1 LALILFVKFVKIQK
15 RQTPQRFFA
24 TFVDLD
30 SYTTFDTMKKLLTSL
45 LVLLMAGTASFA
57 QMANPNEPLKNDPAV
72 RIGKLDNG
80 LTYYIRHNTKPEKRA
95 EFYLFTNVGAIQENE
110 RQAGLAHFLEHMC
123 LNGTEN
129 LPGKMLIS
137 YLESIGC
144 SFGRNINAG
153 TGVEQTMYMLN
164 NVPMLRE
171 GVLDTCLLIMH
182 DYAAFVTNDPV
193 EIDNERGVII
203 EELRTR
209 RTAQWRLFEESLP
222 YLYKGSKYAECN
234 LIGTV
239 EGIATFPAEELVDF
253 YKTWYRPDHQ
263 AVIVVGDVDVDQVES
278 KLIAL
283 FEDVPAPATPS
294 PKKVIPVPENDE
306 PIIGI
311 VTDPEAQGTSI
322 DFLIKSEPVPNEMRP
337 LGMIYMVDM
346 FKYFVSRMMNDR
358 FEEIAQQP
366 DAPFLGANMSFSSI
380 TTSTDATAFSV
391 GSKDGESAKAFEA
404 LMMEIEKMRRFG
416 FTDSELERA
425 KTNFMRRLERAAENA
440 GDRMNSEF
448 INDLINNFAFNE
460 PILDPVYELEVA
472 KGYLPFIQLEQINQ
486 IAQQVITPENRVLVL
501 SSPEREG
508 LVIPTAED
516 LKGIMEKVEGMEL
529 QAYQEEVSDEP
540 LVDVAAIVPG
550 KVVREETGAF
560 ESTVWTLSNGVKVVV
575 KPTTFKKDEVL
586 FNLKND
592 GGLSI
597 LPEELLPS
605 VESNVFT
612 LWTQSNGV
620 GNFSATALKKKLT
633 GKIAN
638 ATPYISDYSQGVRGS
653 ASPQDLQTLFELIY
667 ANIVNPRFE
676 AGEFEASMAQLKA
689 IVPNLEK
696 TPNYILQ
703 KELYKSLYNNNPRS
717 QLISSELLSKIN
729 LENLEKAYR
738 TCFKNTNGAVVTIV
752 GNVDLQ
758 ELKPMV
764 ELYLGSLPAATE
776 PAGWVKNDNRIQKGK
791 VENHFNVVM
800 ETPKTS
806 IVNVYSA
813 DIDYTLENQV
823 YMDALKSILDMA
835 YVKSL
840 REDEGGTYGATV
852 QVITADQP
860 EPHAAMIILFDT
872 DPEKQ
877 ERMRQIVESDV
888 TNLVDNGPSEEYVNK
903 TKENFLKNR
912 QENIIR
918 NNFWNQVLVNSYT
931 DDIDI
936 MTDYEQIV
944 KDINPGSVQKFL
956 KKILKQG
963 NFIDI
968 SMNPAE

>member
-1 LALILFVKFVKIQK
+1 
-15 RQTPQRFFA
+15 
-24 TFVDLD
+24 
-30 SYTTFDTMKKLLTSL
+30 MKKLFTSL

-110 RQAGLAHFLEHMC
+110 QQAGLAHFLEHMC
-123 LNGTEN
+123 LNGTKN

-182 DYAAFVTNDPV
+182 DYAAFVTNDFE
-193 EIDNERGVII
+193 EIEKERGVII

-209 RTAQWRLFEESLP
+209 RTGQWRLFEASLP

-239 EGIATFPAEELVDF
+239 EGLSTFEPQELVNF
-253 YKTWYRPDHQ
+253 YETWYRPDHQ
-263 AVIVVGDVDVDQVES
+263 AVIVVGDIDVDQVEN

-294 PKKVIPVPENDE
+294 PKKVIPIPENDE

-311 VTDPEAQGTSI
+311 VTDPEAQSTSI

-366 DAPFLGANMSFSSI
+366 DAPFLGASMSFSPI
-380 TTSTDATAFSV
+380 TTSADATYFSV

-404 LMMEIEKMRRFG
+404 LMMEVEKMRRFG
-416 FTDSELERA
+416 FTDAELERA
-425 KTNFMRRLERAAENA
+425 KTNFMRRLERAAENT

-448 INDLINNFAFNE
+448 INEMINNYALNE
-460 PILDPVYELEVA
+460 PILDPAYELEVA

-486 IAQQVITPENRVLVL
+486 IGQQVITPENRVVVL
-501 SSPEREG
+501 SSPKREG
-508 LVIPTAED
+508 LIIPTAED
-516 LKGIMEKVEGMEL
+516 LKGIMDKVEGMEL
-529 QAYQEEVSDEP
+529 QAYEEEVSDEP

-550 KVVREETGAF
+550 KVVKEEAGAF
-560 ESTVWTLSNGVKVVV
+560 ESTVWTLSNGIKVVV
-575 KPTTFKKDEVL
+575 KPTDYKKDEVL
-586 FNLKND
+586 FNMKND
-592 GGLSI
+592 GGFSI
-597 LPEELLPS
+597 LSEELLPS
-605 VESNVFT
+605 VESNVFA

-620 GNFSATALKKKLT
+620 GNFSATALKKKTT
-633 GKIAN
+633 GKIASV
-638 ATPYISDYSQGVRGS
+638 TPYISDYSQGIRGS
-653 ASPQDLQTLFELIY
+653 ASPQDLQTLFELVY
-667 ANIVNPRFE
+667 ANIVTPRFE
-676 AGEFEASMAQLKA
+676 AGEFEASMAQLNA

-696 TPNYILQ
+696 TPNFMLQ
-703 KELYKSLYNNNPRS
+703 KELYKSLYNDNPRS
-717 QLISSELLSKIN
+717 QLISSELLAKVN
-729 LENLEKAYR
+729 MENLEKAYR
-738 TCFKNTNGAVVTIV
+738 DCFKNSNGAVVTIV

-758 ELKPMV
+758 ALKPMV

-791 VENHFNVVM
+791 VENHFTVVM
-800 ETPKTS
+800 ETSKTS

-813 DIDYTLENQV
+813 DQDYTLENQV
-823 YMDALKSILDMA
+823 YLDAVKSSLDMA
-835 YVKSL
+835 YIKSL

-860 EPHAAMIILFDT
+860 EAHAAIIILFDT
-872 DPEKQ
+872 DPERQ
-877 ERMRQIVESDV
+877 ERMRQIVEADV

-912 QENIIR
+912 QENLIR
-918 NNFWNQVLVNSYT
+918 NNFWNQVLVNYYT

-944 KDINPGSVQKFL
+944 KDITPGSVQKFL
-956 KKILKQG
+956 KKFLKQG

>member
-1 LALILFVKFVKIQK
+1 
-15 RQTPQRFFA
+15 
-24 TFVDLD
+24 
-30 SYTTFDTMKKLLTSL
+30 MKKLFTSL

-57 QMANPNEPLKNDPAV
+57 QMANPNEPLQNDPAV

-123 LNGTEN
+123 LNGTKN
-129 LPGKMLIS
+129 LPGKMIIS

-182 DYAAFVTNDPV
+182 DYAAYVTNDPE
-193 EIDNERGVII
+193 EIDKERGVII

-222 YLYKGSKYAECN
+222 YLYKGSKYAGCN

-263 AVIVVGDVDVDQVES
+263 AVLVVGDVDVDQVEN

-294 PKKVIPVPENDE
+294 PKKVIPIPENDE

-322 DFLIKSEPVPNEMRP
+322 EFLIKSEPVPNEMRP

-358 FEEIAQQP
+358 FEEIAQKP
-366 DAPFLGANMSFSSI
+366 DAPFLGANMSFSPI
-380 TTSTDATAFSV
+380 TTSTDATYFSV
-391 GSKDGESAKAFEA
+391 ASKDGESSRAFEA
-404 LMMEIEKMRRFG
+404 LMMEVEKMRRFG
-416 FTDSELERA
+416 FTESELERA

-440 GDRMNSEF
+440 DDRMNSEF
-448 INDLINNFAFNE
+448 INDMINNFAFNE
-460 PILDPVYELEVA
+460 PILAPAYELDVA
-472 KGYLPFIQLEQINQ
+472 KGYLPFIQLEQVNQ

-508 LVIPTAED
+508 LIIPTEEE
-516 LKGIMEKVEGMEL
+516 LKGNMDKVEGMEL
-529 QAYQEEVSDEP
+529 QAYEEEVSDEP

-550 KVVREETGAF
+550 KVVKEEAGAF
-560 ESTVWTLSNGVKVVV
+560 ESTVWTLSNGIKVVV
-575 KPTTFKKDEVL
+575 KPTTYKKDEVL

-597 LPEELLPS
+597 LSEELLPS

-620 GNFSATALKKKLT
+620 GDFSATALKKKLT

-638 ATPYISDYSQGVRGS
+638 ATPYISDYSQGIRGS
-653 ASPQDLQTLFELIY
+653 ASPQDLQTLFELVY
-667 ANIVNPRFE
+667 ANIVSPRFE
-676 AGEFEASMAQLKA
+676 ANEFEASMAQLNA

-696 TPNYILQ
+696 TPNYVLQ

-717 QLISSELLSKIN
+717 QLISSELLAKVN
-729 LENLEKAYR
+729 LGSLEQAYR

-758 ELKPMV
+758 ALKPMV

-776 PAGWVKNDNRIQKGK
+776 PAGWVKNDDRIQKGK
-791 VENHFNVVM
+791 VENHFTVVM

-813 DIDYTLENQV
+813 DLDYTLNNQV
-823 YMDALKSILDMA
+823 YMDAVKSILDMA

-840 REDEGGTYGATV
+840 REDEGGTYGASV

-860 EPHAAMIILFDT
+860 EAHAAMIILFDT

-877 ERMRQIVESDV
+877 KRMRQIVEADV

-918 NNFWNQVLVNSYT
+918 NNFWNQVLVNYYT

-944 KDINPGSVQKFL
+944 KGITPGSVQKFL
-956 KKILKQG
+956 KKFLKQG

-968 SMNPAE
+968 SMNPAD

>member
-1 LALILFVKFVKIQK
+1 
-15 RQTPQRFFA
+15 
-24 TFVDLD
+24 
-30 SYTTFDTMKKLLTSL
+30 MKKLFTSL

-80 LTYYIRHNTKPEKRA
+80 LTYYIRHNAKPEKRA

-123 LNGTEN
+123 LNGTQN

-182 DYAAFVTNDPV
+182 DYAAFVTNDFE
-193 EIDNERGVII
+193 EIDKERGVII

-209 RTAQWRLFEESLP
+209 RTAQWRLFEASLP

-239 EGIATFPAEELVDF
+239 EGLSTFDPQELVNF

-263 AVIVVGDVDVDQVES
+263 AVIVVGDVDVDQVEN

-294 PKKVIPVPENDE
+294 PKKVIPIPENDE

-366 DAPFLGANMSFSSI
+366 DAPFLGASMSFSSL
-380 TTSTDATAFSV
+380 TTSTDATYFSV

-404 LMMEIEKMRRFG
+404 LMMEVEKMRRFG
-416 FTDSELERA
+416 FTDAELERA
-425 KTNFMRRLERAAENA
+425 KTNFTRRLERAAENA

-460 PILDPVYELEVA
+460 PILDPAYELEVA

-486 IAQQVITPENRVLVL
+486 IGQQVITPENRVVML
-501 SSPEREG
+501 SSPKREG
-508 LVIPTAED
+508 LVIPTADD
-516 LKGIMEKVEGMEL
+516 LKEIMTKVEEMEL
-529 QAYQEEVSDEP
+529 QAYAEEVSDEP

-550 KVVREETGAF
+550 KIVQEEAGAF
-560 ESTVWTLSNGVKVVV
+560 ESTVWTLSNGIKVVV
-575 KPTTFKKDEVL
+575 KPTTYKKDEVL

-597 LPEELLPS
+597 LSEELLPS
-605 VESNVFT
+605 VESNVFA

-638 ATPYISDYSQGVRGS
+638 ASPVISDYSYGIRGS
-653 ASPQDLQTLFELIY
+653 ASPQDLQTLFELVY
-667 ANIVNPRFE
+667 ANIVTPRFE
-676 AGEFEASMAQLKA
+676 AGEFEASMAQLNA

-696 TPNYILQ
+696 TPNYVLQ

-717 QLISSELLSKIN
+717 QLISSELLSKVN
-729 LENLEKAYR
+729 MENLEKAYR

-758 ELKPMV
+758 ALKPMV

-776 PAGWVKNDNRIQKGK
+776 PAGWVKNDNRIQKGR
-791 VENHFNVVM
+791 VENHFTVVM

-813 DIDYTLENQV
+813 DQDYILENQV
-823 YMDALKSILDMA
+823 YLDAVKSILDMA

-840 REDEGGTYGATV
+840 REDEGGTYGASV

-860 EPHAAMIILFDT
+860 EAHAAMIILFDT

-877 ERMRQIVESDV
+877 DRMRQIVEADV
-888 TNLVDNGPSEEYVNK
+888 TNLVDNGPSEEYVSK

-912 QENIIR
+912 QENLIR
-918 NNFWNQVLVNSYT
+918 NNFWNQVLVNYYT

-944 KDINPGSVQKFL
+944 KGITPGSVQKFL
-956 KKILKQG
+956 KKFLKQG

>member
-1 LALILFVKFVKIQK
+1 
-15 RQTPQRFFA
+15 
-24 TFVDLD
+24 
-30 SYTTFDTMKKLLTSL
+30 MKKLFTSL

-110 RQAGLAHFLEHMC
+110 QQAGLAHFLEHMC
-123 LNGTEN
+123 LNGTKN

-182 DYAAFVTNDPV
+182 DYAAFVTNDFE
-193 EIDNERGVII
+193 EIEKERGVII

-209 RTAQWRLFEESLP
+209 RTGQWRLFEASLP

-239 EGIATFPAEELVDF
+239 EGLSTFEPQELVNF
-253 YKTWYRPDHQ
+253 YETWYRPDHQ
-263 AVIVVGDVDVDQVES
+263 AVIVVGDIDVDQVEN

-294 PKKVIPVPENDE
+294 PKKVIPIPENDE

-311 VTDPEAQGTSI
+311 VTDPEAQSTSI

-366 DAPFLGANMSFSSI
+366 DAPFLGASMSFSPI
-380 TTSTDATAFSV
+380 TTSADATYFSV

-404 LMMEIEKMRRFG
+404 LMMEVEKMRRFG
-416 FTDSELERA
+416 FTDAELERA
-425 KTNFMRRLERAAENA
+425 KTNFMRRLERAAENT

-448 INDLINNFAFNE
+448 INEMINNYALNE
-460 PILDPVYELEVA
+460 PILDPAYELEVA

-486 IAQQVITPENRVLVL
+486 IGQQVITPENRVVVL
-501 SSPEREG
+501 SSPKREG
-508 LVIPTAED
+508 LVIPTTED
-516 LKGIMEKVEGMEL
+516 LKGIMDKVEGMEL
-529 QAYQEEVSDEP
+529 QAYEEEVSDEP

-550 KVVREETGAF
+550 KVVKEEAGAF
-560 ESTVWTLSNGVKVVV
+560 ESTVWTLSNGIKVVV
-575 KPTTFKKDEVL
+575 KPTDYKKDEVL
-586 FNLKND
+586 FNMKND
-592 GGLSI
+592 GGFSI
-597 LPEELLPS
+597 LSEELLPS
-605 VESNVFT
+605 VESNVFA
-612 LWTQSNGV
+612 LWAQSNGV
-620 GNFSATALKKKLT
+620 GNFSATALKKKTT
-633 GKIAN
+633 GKIASV
-638 ATPYISDYSQGVRGS
+638 TPYISDYSQGIRGS
-653 ASPQDLQTLFELIY
+653 ASPQDLQTLFELVY
-667 ANIVNPRFE
+667 ANIVTPRFE
-676 AGEFEASMAQLKA
+676 AGEFEASMAQLNA

-696 TPNYILQ
+696 TPNFMLQ
-703 KELYKSLYNNNPRS
+703 KELYKSLYNDNPRS
-717 QLISSELLSKIN
+717 QLISSELLAKVN
-729 LENLEKAYR
+729 MENLEKAYR
-738 TCFKNTNGAVVTIV
+738 DCFKNSNGAVVTIV

-758 ELKPMV
+758 ALKPMV

-791 VENHFNVVM
+791 VENHFTVVM
-800 ETPKTS
+800 ETSKTS

-813 DIDYTLENQV
+813 DQDYTLENQV
-823 YMDALKSILDMA
+823 YLDAVKSSLDMA
-835 YVKSL
+835 YIKSL

-860 EPHAAMIILFDT
+860 EAHAAIIILFDT
-872 DPEKQ
+872 DPERQ
-877 ERMRQIVESDV
+877 ERMRQIVEADV

-912 QENIIR
+912 QENLIR
-918 NNFWNQVLVNSYT
+918 NNFWNQVLVNYYT

-944 KDINPGSVQKFL
+944 KDITPGSVQKFL
-956 KKILKQG
+956 KKFLKQG

>member
-1 LALILFVKFVKIQK
+1 
-15 RQTPQRFFA
+15 
-24 TFVDLD
+24 
-30 SYTTFDTMKKLLTSL
+30 MKKLFTSL

-110 RQAGLAHFLEHMC
+110 QQAGLAHFLEHMC
-123 LNGTEN
+123 LNGTKN

-182 DYAAFVTNDPV
+182 DYAAFVTNDFE
-193 EIDNERGVII
+193 EIEKERGVII

-209 RTAQWRLFEESLP
+209 RTGQWRLFEASLP

-239 EGIATFPAEELVDF
+239 EGLSTFEPQELVNF
-253 YKTWYRPDHQ
+253 YETWYRPDHQ
-263 AVIVVGDVDVDQVES
+263 AVIVVGDIDVDQVEN

-294 PKKVIPVPENDE
+294 PKKVIPIPENDE

-311 VTDPEAQGTSI
+311 VTDPEAQSTSI

-366 DAPFLGANMSFSSI
+366 DAPFLGASMSFSPI
-380 TTSTDATAFSV
+380 TTSADATYFSV

-404 LMMEIEKMRRFG
+404 LMMEVEKMRRFG
-416 FTDSELERA
+416 FTDAELERA
-425 KTNFMRRLERAAENA
+425 KTNFMRRLERAAENT

-448 INDLINNFAFNE
+448 INEMINNYALNE
-460 PILDPVYELEVA
+460 PILDPAYELEVA

-486 IAQQVITPENRVLVL
+486 IGQQVITPENRVVVL
-501 SSPEREG
+501 SSPKREG
-508 LVIPTAED
+508 LVIPTTED
-516 LKGIMEKVEGMEL
+516 LKGIMDKVEGMEL
-529 QAYQEEVSDEP
+529 QAYEEEVSDEP

-550 KVVREETGAF
+550 KVVKEEAGAF
-560 ESTVWTLSNGVKVVV
+560 ESTVWTLSNGIKVVV
-575 KPTTFKKDEVL
+575 KPTDYKKDEVL
-586 FNLKND
+586 FNMKND
-592 GGLSI
+592 GGFSI
-597 LPEELLPS
+597 LSEELLPS
-605 VESNVFT
+605 VESNVFA

-620 GNFSATALKKKLT
+620 GNFSATALKKKTT
-633 GKIAN
+633 GKIASV
-638 ATPYISDYSQGVRGS
+638 TPYISDYSQGIRGS
-653 ASPQDLQTLFELIY
+653 ASPQDLQTLFELVY
-667 ANIVNPRFE
+667 ANIVTPRFE
-676 AGEFEASMAQLKA
+676 AGEFEASMAQLNA

-696 TPNYILQ
+696 TPNFMLQ
-703 KELYKSLYNNNPRS
+703 KELYKSLYNDNPRS
-717 QLISSELLSKIN
+717 QLISSELLAKVN
-729 LENLEKAYR
+729 MENLEKAYR
-738 TCFKNTNGAVVTIV
+738 DCFKNSNGAVVTIV

-758 ELKPMV
+758 ALKPMV

-791 VENHFNVVM
+791 VENHFTVVM
-800 ETPKTS
+800 ETSKTS

-813 DIDYTLENQV
+813 DQDYTLENQV
-823 YMDALKSILDMA
+823 YLDAVKSSLDMA
-835 YVKSL
+835 YIKSL

-860 EPHAAMIILFDT
+860 EAHAAIIILFDT
-872 DPEKQ
+872 DPERQ
-877 ERMRQIVESDV
+877 ERMRQIVEADV

-912 QENIIR
+912 QENLIR
-918 NNFWNQVLVNSYT
+918 NNFWNQVLVNYYT

-944 KDINPGSVQKFL
+944 KDITPGSVQKFL
-956 KKILKQG
+956 KKFLKQG

>member
-1 LALILFVKFVKIQK
+1 
-15 RQTPQRFFA
+15 
-24 TFVDLD
+24 
-30 SYTTFDTMKKLLTSL
+30 MKKLLTSL

-182 DYAAFVTNDPV
+182 DYAAFVTNDPI

-918 NNFWNQVLVNSYT
+918 NNFWNQVLVNYYT

>member
-1 LALILFVKFVKIQK
+1 
-15 RQTPQRFFA
+15 
-24 TFVDLD
+24 
-30 SYTTFDTMKKLLTSL
+30 MKKLLTSL

-717 QLISSELLSKIN
+717 QLISSELLSKVN

-918 NNFWNQVLVNSYT
+918 NNFWNQVLVNYYT

>member
-1 LALILFVKFVKIQK
+1 
-15 RQTPQRFFA
+15 
-24 TFVDLD
+24 
-30 SYTTFDTMKKLLTSL
+30 MKKLFTSL

-80 LTYYIRHNTKPEKRA
+80 LTYYIRHNAKPEQRA

-448 INDLINNFAFNE
+448 INDLINHFAFNE
-460 PILDPVYELEVA
+460 PILDPAYELEVA

-508 LVIPTAED
+508 LVIPAAED

-540 LVDVAAIVPG
+540 LVDIAAIVPG
-550 KVVREETGAF
+550 KVVKEETGAF

-586 FNLKND
+586 FNLTND

-676 AGEFEASMAQLKA
+676 AGEFEASMAQLNA

-696 TPNYILQ
+696 TPNYVLQ

-717 QLISSELLSKIN
+717 QLISSELLSKVN

-752 GNVDLQ
+752 GNVDPQ

-800 ETPKTS
+800 ETAKTS

-840 REDEGGTYGATV
+840 REDEGGTYGASV

-912 QENIIR
+912 QENMIR
-918 NNFWNQVLVNSYT
+918 NNFWNQVLVNYYT

-944 KDINPGSVQKFL
+944 KDINPGSIQKFL